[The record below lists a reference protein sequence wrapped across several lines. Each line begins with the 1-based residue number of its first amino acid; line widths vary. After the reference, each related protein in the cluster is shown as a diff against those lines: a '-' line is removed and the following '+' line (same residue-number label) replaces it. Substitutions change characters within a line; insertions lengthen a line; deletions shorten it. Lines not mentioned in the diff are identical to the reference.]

1 MDGMSTQELLKGQDL
16 SSANVDDLLA
26 ALRQEEGRPVES
38 PVDEIIRH
46 EHSNTKAESGPITD
60 LPDLDAILAASHEAE
75 KVEMEQAAAA
85 VETPAENLD
94 TILNAEIDALSG
106 NPTPAEEAM
115 AEMAPEVDMAL
126 TEVAPEMPVVEAMPE
141 AAPEAVAEE
150 PMNMD
155 ALMNA
160 MVGEA
165 PAAEA
170 APEMPVAAEAIPE
183 TMPEMPVAEAAP
195 EIPVEAMPEV
205 AAMPEAAPEAV
216 AEEPMNMDALM
227 NAMVGEAQAAEA
239 APEMPVEAMP
249 EAAPEAV
256 AEEPMN
262 MDALMNAMVGEAPA
276 AEEAPEMPVD
286 AMPEIPVE
294 GMPEVAAMPET
305 APEAVAEEPMNMDAL
320 MNAMVGEAPAAEAAP
335 EMPVAE
341 AMSEVAAM
349 PEAAPEAVAEEPMNM
364 DALMN
369 AMVGEAPAAEAAP
382 EMPVAEAAP
391 EIPAEAIPET
401 AMDMALTEPV
411 EIPEEA
417 PMFEPS
423 MEAVALAE
431 GASLEINEMND
442 MEESITNVE
451 NMTEETNEVVGET
464 QQMSEESAKEL
475 LSQFEET
482 AEDLAQTPAE
492 LDMDKAADALGG
504 AVEDI
509 ENFLE
514 TESYEYTTI
523 TEDQKTFL
531 ILKADDGTA
540 MAIIYDSDEF
550 DSVNLNFDKN
560 GKTVYKEIMNTYIK
574 EIIRTGGSIGINRH
588 RGTKVVTR

>member
-126 TEVAPEMPVVEAMPE
+126 TEVAPEMPVVE
-141 AAPEAVAEE
+141 
-150 PMNMD
+150 
-155 ALMNA
+155 
-160 MVGEA
+160 
-165 PAAEA
+165 
-170 APEMPVAAEAIPE
+170 
-183 TMPEMPVAEAAP
+183 
-195 EIPVEAMPEV
+195 
-205 AAMPEAAPEAV
+205 
-216 AEEPMNMDALM
+216 
-227 NAMVGEAQAAEA
+227 
-239 APEMPVEAMP
+239 
-249 EAAPEAV
+249 
-256 AEEPMN
+256 
-262 MDALMNAMVGEAPA
+262 
-276 AEEAPEMPVD
+276 
-286 AMPEIPVE
+286 
-294 GMPEVAAMPET
+294 
-305 APEAVAEEPMNMDAL
+305 
-320 MNAMVGEAPAAEAAP
+320 
-335 EMPVAE
+335 
-341 AMSEVAAM
+341 AM